1 MTDEKSQ
8 QRKAMLM
15 MALCAGLWS
24 IAGIFIKWIS
34 WHPLQIAGGRSI
46 LSGLVLLAFM
56 KATGRRFIVNKYSL
70 LAGIG
75 LSGSCISFVI
85 ANKLTTAANAIVLQ
99 YTAPIFILLMSA
111 LFLKA
116 PLKGRDIGV
125 VLFTGIGIALFF
137 FDELSPGSLTG
148 NLLGILAGIF
158 LALMFVSVGLA
169 AEDDSVR
176 MSGILLAHFFTAVI
190 GTGSLFF
197 TDFSTTGQEVLFV
210 VILGIFQLGIPYVL
224 YALASR
230 HCSPLACSLIGTL
243 EPLLNPVWVLLFY
256 GEVPGRAALV
266 GAVIVLGA
274 ISAWLVSSGKA
285 EGELQ
290 KELQ

>member
-1 MTDEKSQ
+1 
-8 QRKAMLM
+8 

-190 GTGSLFF
+190 GSGSLFF
-197 TDFSTTGQEVLFV
+197 ADFSTTWQEVLFV

-285 EGELQ
+285 EGKLE
-290 KELQ
+290 

>member
-190 GTGSLFF
+190 GSGSLFF

-285 EGELQ
+285 EGKLE
-290 KELQ
+290 

>member
-1 MTDEKSQ
+1 
-8 QRKAMLM
+8 

-190 GTGSLFF
+190 GSGSLFF

-274 ISAWLVSSGKA
+274 ISAWLVSSGKGTSNQ
-285 EGELQ
+285 E
-290 KELQ
+290 

>member
-1 MTDEKSQ
+1 MDLKAQ
-8 QRKAMLM
+8 QREAMLM
-15 MALCAGLWS
+15 MALCAILWS
-24 IAGIFIKWIS
+24 ISGIFIKWIS

-56 KATGRRFIVNKYSL
+56 KATGRSFIVNKYSI

-99 YTAPIFILLMSA
+99 YTAPIFILLMSV

-116 PLKGRDIGV
+116 PLKRRDIGV
-125 VLFTGIGIALFF
+125 VVFTGIGIALFF
-137 FDELSPGSLTG
+137 FDDLTPGSMAG
-148 NLLGILAGIF
+148 NMLGILSGIF
-158 LALMFVSVGLA
+158 LAFMFVVVSLSG
-169 AEDDSVR
+169 ENDSFR
-176 MSGILLAHFFTAVI
+176 LSGILLAHCFTGVI
-190 GTGSLFF
+190 GAASIPFIGFA
-197 TDFSTTGQEVLFV
+197 TTSRELLFV
-210 VILGIFQLGIPYVL
+210 VILGIFQLGIPYIL
-224 YALASR
+224 YGLASR

-266 GAVIVLGA
+266 GAVIVIGA
-274 ISAWLVSSGKA
+274 ISVWLVSSGK
-285 EGELQ
+285 GSSKQ
-290 KELQ
+290 N

>member
-1 MTDEKSQ
+1 
-8 QRKAMLM
+8 

-285 EGELQ
+285 EKELQ

>member
-285 EGELQ
+285 EGKLE
-290 KELQ
+290 

>member
-1 MTDEKSQ
+1 
-8 QRKAMLM
+8 

-190 GTGSLFF
+190 GTGSLLF
-197 TDFSTTGQEVLFV
+197 TDFSTTGKEVLFV

-274 ISAWLVSSGKA
+274 ISAWLVSSGKGTSNQ
-285 EGELQ
+285 E
-290 KELQ
+290 

>member
-1 MTDEKSQ
+1 
-8 QRKAMLM
+8 MLM
-15 MALCAGLWS
+15 MALCAVLWS

-56 KATGRRFIVNKYSL
+56 KATGRSFIINKYSL

-116 PLKGRDIGV
+116 PLKKQDIGV
-125 VLFTGIGIALFF
+125 VAFTGVGIALFF
-137 FDELSPGSLTG
+137 FDELSPGSLAG

-158 LALMFVSVGLA
+158 LALMFVAVGLA
-169 AEDDSVR
+169 AKDDSVR
-176 MSGILLAHFFTAVI
+176 MSGILLAHIFTALI
-190 GTGSLFF
+190 GTGSLLF
-197 TDFSTTGQEVLFV
+197 TDFSTTGKEVLFV
-210 VILGIFQLGIPYVL
+210 VILGIFQLGIPYIL

-256 GEVPGRAALV
+256 GEVPGRAALT
-266 GAVIVLGA
+266 GAVIVIGA
-274 ISAWLVSSGKA
+274 ISAWLVSSGKEA
-285 EGELQ
+285 GKQ
-290 KELQ
+290 K

>member
-190 GTGSLFF
+190 GTGSLLF
-197 TDFSTTGQEVLFV
+197 TDFSTTGKEVLFV

-274 ISAWLVSSGKA
+274 ISAWLVSSGKGTSNQ
-285 EGELQ
+285 E
-290 KELQ
+290 